1 MRDSQWLPDC
11 PDNLCGPLALEP
23 GAKAIEKDAGGRMRS
38 TKLSPHRPR
47 ILGPRILVRTIFLLM
62 AAVTGGCSGD
72 DGFQPVDFERPG
84 TAVSYE
90 VALEGSPSD
99 EVTGLAELSLASY
112 RLRDKGAASLAFLR
126 RRAESDVPVLL
137 KILRS
142 RGYYSSS
149 AGVAVEETG
158 PGAARVTLTA
168 EPGPAYT
175 LSEHRLLAVQEG
187 TVPPPALDA
196 AALGSPVGGQALAA
210 EIAAAETAAVAEL
223 HHGGFPYAGFT
234 GRSGLADPE
243 TATLEVESTIDAGL
257 AYSFGAVTFEGLKT
271 VDEVYLRSYLPWA
284 PGDTFD
290 TAGLREFQRRL
301 IATDLFSAAV
311 VRPPQDPPVDVVEP
325 APLPVTV
332 ALEEGKRRRIAGG
345 LRYDTDLGPTAR
357 VSFEHRNLFGAN
369 ERLLAEAEGGLVEQ
383 SIGLGLRKPQF
394 LRPGQDLLT
403 DVTLLRTT
411 DDAFD
416 AETLTGFAGL
426 ERQVTTRWRGG
437 FGALGEASMIDDDGD
452 EETAY
457 LLGAPFF
464 AAYEGSNNL
473 LDPTEGMRLRLEATP
488 FIGSF
493 DASDTEFLVLDTIGS
508 IYQPLDGAHR
518 YVIAARGRMATIL
531 APDLDTIPA
540 TRRLYSGGGG
550 SVRGYAENFVGPL
563 DDDNDP
569 IGGRSALEGG
579 AELRARLFGDIGGV
593 VFAEAGAV
601 STEMFPDFDEGVQ
614 AAVGLGL
621 RYHSPAG
628 PIRIDVAFPVDR
640 RSADDTFQVYFSI
653 GQAF

>member
-1 MRDSQWLPDC
+1 MTGLR
-11 PDNLCGPLALEP
+11 
-23 GAKAIEKDAGGRMRS
+23 R
-38 TKLSPHRPR
+38 LS
-47 ILGPRILVRTIFLLM
+47 
-62 AAVTGGCSGD
+62 
-72 DGFQPVDFERPG
+72 
-84 TAVSYE
+84 
-90 VALEGSPSD
+90 
-99 EVTGLAELSLASY
+99 GLAELSLASY

-126 RRAESDVPVLL
+126 RRAESDVPILL

-149 AGVAVEETG
+149 AGFAVEETG

-175 LSEHRLLAVQEG
+175 LSEHRLLAVPEG
-187 TVPPPALDA
+187 KVPAPMLDA
-196 AALGSPVGGQALAA
+196 AALGSPVGRQALAA
-210 EIAAAETAAVAEL
+210 EIAAAETAAVTKL

-257 AYSFGAVTFEGLKT
+257 AFSFGAVAFEGLKT
-271 VDEVYLRSYLPWA
+271 VDEAYLRSYLPWA

-301 IATDLFSAAV
+301 IATDLFRAAV
-311 VRPPQDPPVDVVEP
+311 VRPPQDPPVDVTEP

-332 ALEEGKRRRIAGG
+332 ALEEGPRRRIAGG

-369 ERLLAEAEGGLVEQ
+369 ERLLAEAEAGLVEQ

-426 ERQVTTRWRGG
+426 ERQVTPRWRGG
-437 FGALGEASMIDDDGD
+437 LGALGEAS
-452 EETAY
+452 
-457 LLGAPFF
+457 
-464 AAYEGSNNL
+464 EGSNNL

-488 FIGSF
+488 FIGAF
-493 DASDTEFLVLDTIGS
+493 DASDTEFLVLDSTGS
-508 IYQPLDGAHR
+508 IYRPLNSAHR
-518 YVIAARGRMATIL
+518 YVVAVRGRMAAIL
-531 APDLDTIPA
+531 APDLDSIPA
-540 TRRLYSGGGG
+540 TRRLYAGGGG
-550 SVRGYAENFVGPL
+550 SVRGYAVDFIGPL
-563 DDDNDP
+563 DSDDDP
-569 IGGRSALEGG
+569 IGGRSALEAG

-601 STEMFPDFDEGVQ
+601 STGMLPDFDEGVQ

-628 PIRIDVAFPVDR
+628 PIRIDAAFPVDR
-640 RSADDTFQVYFSI
+640 RSADDSFQVYFSI